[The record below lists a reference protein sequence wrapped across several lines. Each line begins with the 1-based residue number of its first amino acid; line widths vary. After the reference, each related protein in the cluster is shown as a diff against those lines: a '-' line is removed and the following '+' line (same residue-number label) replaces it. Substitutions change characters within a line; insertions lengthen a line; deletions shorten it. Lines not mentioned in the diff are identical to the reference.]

1 MNRIFVLLAYAC
13 CAGGL
18 MAQSGCTGS
27 TRLERGRTDI
37 VIAPD
42 ASRSTRFAAEELRD
56 FLTNSFCVAEV
67 EITTN
72 ANDGVAHIFV
82 GASEWA
88 TRAGFVTNALARD
101 AFMLGAD
108 GRNVYIVGRDDATV
122 DTRHSIYSPNTGVW
136 DQLHEHATLFGVYEF
151 LESYVGVR
159 MYFPGELGTIIPKVS
174 AIDVPNGV
182 RTVAPDCI
190 ARDYSWWSD
199 GVYFEGEKPDS
210 HLLPARK
217 VQYQRNRMQTQYIPC
232 CHGQNGF
239 NLLKRFGKSHPEYF
253 VQNPDGSR
261 RTSQSISFAG
271 HLCHS
276 SKAWDEIYRDILSY
290 ARGES
295 PDVRGAAVNG
305 RWAIMAFRRPW
316 VDVMPQ
322 DGFQPCQCAEC
333 RGAYK
338 TNELHYATELVWGR
352 TVELANKLKTAAPDI
367 RITQMAYTP
376 YRRIP
381 DFDIPDNVDVMV
393 AEGGPWTVDDAASLS
408 NQTAEIRG
416 WAEKLGHPVWI
427 WTYPN
432 KYGQMAKTAFAVP
445 NPTPRSYVRYYSH
458 VAPWIFGVY
467 AENENDRWFYNYLSN
482 YAFGK
487 FCWNKRVDIEA
498 ILDEHFR
505 LMFGAAAQPMAE
517 FVREM
522 ESIWV
527 GKVAGRVVDGALGPV
542 AQRPSEYDLF
552 TSIYS
557 PDVIAHWRR
566 DFISKA
572 RACVADGSIEAR
584 RIDLYERE
592 FIEPLAS
599 RAKAYIDSI
608 SVEKELA
615 SRAKRTLNNMLRN
628 GYMDLPP
635 QGSSK
640 RHYGQYENGAWKGG
654 WIGDDKTVDNITFV
668 KDAPHGLPA
677 SVKFTVLGTPQTV
690 SLTDYLGY
698 WKGPFKPNTKYRFS
712 VFVKMEDVRSG
723 GGQYGGGVC
732 FRIWDG
738 RNTFYPDYRMTGTT
752 GWFNYVVEFT
762 TPQDIGKH
770 PHTLTLYLSNAVG
783 SVLFSGALL
792 EEVVS
797 SK

>member
-1 MNRIFVLLAYAC
+1 MGRFGMWAAIAVCAAGTLL
-13 CAGGL
+13 L
-18 MAQSGCTGS
+18 SGCRGA
-27 TRLERGRTDI
+27 TRLARGRTEI
-37 VIAPD
+37 VVAPD
-42 ASRSTRFAAEELRD
+42 ASKATRFAAEELRD
-56 FLTNSFCVAEV
+56 FLAMSFYGAEV
-67 EITTN
+67 ALVTN
-72 ANDGVAHIFV
+72 VRAGVSHVFV

-88 TRAGFVTNALARD
+88 AHAGVITNTLARD
-101 AFMLGAD
+101 AFTIRAD
-108 GRNVYIVGRDDATV
+108 GRDVYIVGRDDAVV
-122 DTRHSIYSPNTGVW
+122 DTRHSIYSPETGVW

-151 LESYVGVR
+151 LEAYAGVR
-159 MYFPGELGTIIPKVS
+159 MYFPGRLGTIVPKVS
-174 AIDVPNGV
+174 AIEVPNGV
-182 RTVAPDCI
+182 RTVAPDCL

-199 GVYFEGEKPDS
+199 GVYFEGEEPEA
-210 HLLPARK
+210 HRLPARK
-217 VQYQRNRMQTQYIPC
+217 VQYQRNRMQTVYIPC

-239 NLLKRFGKSHPEYF
+239 SLLKRFGKSHPEYF
-253 VQNPDGSR
+253 AQNADGTR
-261 RTSQSISFAG
+261 RTSPGIAFAG

-276 SKAWDEIYRDILSY
+276 SKAWDEICEDILSY

-295 PDVRGAAVNG
+295 PDARGMAING
-305 RWAIMAFRRPW
+305 RWPIMTFRRPW

-322 DGFQPCQCAEC
+322 DGFQPCQCAAC
-333 RGAYK
+333 RGAYR

-352 TVELANKLKTAAPDI
+352 TVELANRLKTAAPDI

-432 KYGQMAKTAFAVP
+432 KFGKMAKTTFAVP
-445 NPTPRSYVRYYSH
+445 NPTPRSYAKYYRH
-458 VAPWIFGVY
+458 VAPWIFGVF

-482 YAFGK
+482 YVLGK
-487 FCWNKRVDIEA
+487 FCWNKGLNVEA

-505 LMFGAAAQPMAE
+505 LMFGPAARPMAD

-522 ESIWV
+522 ESLWV

-542 AQRPSEYDLF
+542 PQRPSEYDLF

-557 PDVIAHWRR
+557 PEVIAHWRR
-566 DFISKA
+566 DFIGAA
-572 RACVADGSIEAR
+572 RARVAEGSLEAQ

-599 RAKAYIDSI
+599 RAQAYLDSI
-608 SVEKELA
+608 SVEKELK
-615 SRAKRTLNNMLRN
+615 SRAGRTVNNLLRN

-635 QGSSK
+635 QGSSR

-654 WIGDDKTVDNITFV
+654 WIGDEKTIDNVSFV
-668 KDAPHGLPA
+668 KDAPPGLPA
-677 SVKFTVLGTPQTV
+677 SVRFTVSGAPQSV

-698 WKGPFKPNTKYRFS
+698 WKGPLKPNTKYRFS
-712 VFVKMEDVRSG
+712 VFVKLEGVRSG
-723 GGQYGGGVC
+723 GGPYGGGVC

-738 RNTFYPDYRMTGTT
+738 KNTFYPDYRMTGTT
-752 GWFNYVVEFT
+752 GWFNHIVEFT
-762 TPQDIGKH
+762 TPQDVGMH
-770 PHTLTLYLSNAVG
+770 PHTLTLSLANAVG
-783 SVLFSGALL
+783 SALFSGALL
-792 EEVVS
+792 EEVGQ
-797 SK
+797 KE

>member
-1 MNRIFVLLAYAC
+1 MNRIFVLIAYAC

-27 TRLERGRTDI
+27 ARLERGRTDI

-56 FLTNSFCVAEV
+56 FLTNSFCGAEV
-67 EITTN
+67 KITTD
-72 ANDGVAHIFV
+72 ANGGVAHIFV

-88 TRAGFVTNALARD
+88 ARAGFVTNALARD
-101 AFMLGAD
+101 AFMIGAD
-108 GRNVYIVGRDDATV
+108 GRNVYIVGRDDAKV

-159 MYFPGELGTIIPKVS
+159 MYFPGELGTIVPKVS

-182 RTVAPDCI
+182 RTVAPDCS

-338 TNELHYATELVWGR
+338 TNELHYATELIWGR

-487 FCWNKRVDIEA
+487 FCWNKCVDIEA

-542 AQRPSEYDLF
+542 PQRPSEYDLF

-566 DFISKA
+566 DFIGKA

-668 KDAPHGLPA
+668 KDAPLGLPA
-677 SVKFTVLGTPQTV
+677 SVKFTVSGTPQTV

-752 GWFNYVVEFT
+752 GWFNYIVEFT

-792 EEVVS
+792 EEVVNN
-797 SK
+797 K

>member
-67 EITTN
+67 EVTTN

-136 DQLHEHATLFGVYEF
+136 DQLHERATLFGVYEF

-393 AEGGPWTVDDAASLS
+393 AEGGPWTVDDASSLS

-487 FCWNKRVDIEA
+487 FCWNKLVDIEA

-566 DFISKA
+566 DFIGKA

-599 RAKAYIDSI
+599 RAQAYLDSI

-615 SRAKRTLNNMLRN
+615 ARAKRTLNNLLRN

-640 RHYGQYENGAWKGG
+640 RHYGQFEKGAWKGG
-654 WIGDDKTVDNITFV
+654 WIGDDKTVGNITFV

-677 SVKFTVLGTPQTV
+677 SVKFTVSGTPQTV
-690 SLTDYLGY
+690 SLTDYIGY

>member
-1 MNRIFVLLAYAC
+1 
-13 CAGGL
+13 

>member
-42 ASRSTRFAAEELRD
+42 ASKSTRFAAEELRD

-67 EITTN
+67 EIATN

-108 GRNVYIVGRDDATV
+108 GRNVYIVGRDDAKV

-159 MYFPGELGTIIPKVS
+159 MYFPGELGTIVPKVS
-174 AIDVPNGV
+174 AVDVPNGV

-432 KYGQMAKTAFAVP
+432 KYGQMAKTASAVP

-498 ILDEHFR
+498 ILYEHFR

-522 ESIWV
+522 ESTWV

-542 AQRPSEYDLF
+542 PQRPSEYDLF

-566 DFISKA
+566 DFIGKA
-572 RACVADGSIEAR
+572 RASVADGSIEAR

-615 SRAKRTLNNMLRN
+615 SRARRTLNNMLRN

-677 SVKFTVLGTPQTV
+677 SVKFTVSGTPQTV

-752 GWFNYVVEFT
+752 GWFNHIVEFT

-792 EEVVS
+792 EEVGNN
-797 SK
+797 K

>member
-1 MNRIFVLLAYAC
+1 MNRIFVLLAYASC
-13 CAGGL
+13 VGGL
-18 MAQSGCTGS
+18 LAQSGCTGS
-27 TRLERGRTDI
+27 TRLESGRTDI

-42 ASRSTRFAAEELRD
+42 ASKSTRFAAEELRN
-56 FLTNSFCVAEV
+56 FLTNSFCGAEV

-72 ANDGVAHIFV
+72 SREGVAHIFV

-88 TRAGFVTNALARD
+88 MRAGFVTNALARD

-159 MYFPGELGTIIPKVS
+159 MYFPGELGTIVPKVS

-239 NLLKRFGKSHPEYF
+239 NLLKRFGKIHPEYF
-253 VQNPDGSR
+253 VLNPDGSR
-261 RTSQSISFAG
+261 RTSQNISFAG

-333 RGAYK
+333 RGSYK
-338 TNELHYATELVWGR
+338 TNELHYATELIWGR

-367 RITQMAYTP
+367 RITQMAYMP

-416 WAEKLGHPVWI
+416 WAEKLGHSVWI

-432 KYGQMAKTAFAVP
+432 KFGNMAKTAFAVP

-498 ILDEHFR
+498 VLDEHFR

-557 PDVIAHWRR
+557 PEVIAHWRR
-566 DFISKA
+566 DFIGKA
-572 RACVADGSIEAR
+572 RASVAEGSIEAR

-599 RAKAYIDSI
+599 RAQAYLDSI

-615 SRAKRTLNNMLRN
+615 ARANRTLNNMLRN

-677 SVKFTVLGTPQTV
+677 SVKFTVSGTPQTV
-690 SLTDYLGY
+690 SLTDYIGY

-712 VFVKMEDVRSG
+712 VFVKMENVRSG

-797 SK
+797 NK

>member
-1 MNRIFVLLAYAC
+1 
-13 CAGGL
+13 

-42 ASRSTRFAAEELRD
+42 VSKSTRFAAEELRD
-56 FLTNSFCVAEV
+56 FLTNSFCGAEV
-67 EITTN
+67 VIATN
-72 ANDGVAHIFV
+72 ANDDVAHIFV

-88 TRAGFVTNALARD
+88 TRAGFVTNALGRD

-108 GRNVYIVGRDDATV
+108 GRNVYIVGRDDAKV

-159 MYFPGELGTIIPKVS
+159 MYFPGELGTIVPKVS
-174 AIDVPNGV
+174 SIDVPNGV
-182 RTVAPDCI
+182 RIVAPDCI

-338 TNELHYATELVWGR
+338 TNELHYATELIWGR

-432 KYGQMAKTAFAVP
+432 KFGKMAKTAFAVP

-458 VAPWIFGVY
+458 VSPWIFGVY

-487 FCWNKRVDIEA
+487 FCWNKCVDIEA

-542 AQRPSEYDLF
+542 PQRPSEYDLF

-566 DFISKA
+566 DFIGKA
-572 RACVADGSIEAR
+572 RAYVADGSIEAR

-677 SVKFTVLGTPQTV
+677 SVKFTVSGTPQTV

-752 GWFNYVVEFT
+752 GWFNHIVEFT
-762 TPQDIGKH
+762 TPQDVGKH

>member
-1 MNRIFVLLAYAC
+1 
-13 CAGGL
+13 

-42 ASRSTRFAAEELRD
+42 ASRSTRFASEELRD

-88 TRAGFVTNALARD
+88 THAGFVTNALARD

-159 MYFPGELGTIIPKVS
+159 MYFPGGLGTIVPKVS

-253 VQNPDGSR
+253 VLNPDGSR

-338 TNELHYATELVWGR
+338 TNELHYATELIWGR

-393 AEGGPWTVDDAASLS
+393 AEGGPWTVDDAVSLS

-557 PDVIAHWRR
+557 PEVIAHWRR
-566 DFISKA
+566 DFIGKA
-572 RACVADGSIEAR
+572 RASVAEGSIEAR
-584 RIDLYERE
+584 RIDLYEHE

-615 SRAKRTLNNMLRN
+615 SRANRTLNNMLRN

-635 QGSSK
+635 QGTSK

-677 SVKFTVLGTPQTV
+677 SVKFTVSGTPQTV

-762 TPQDIGKH
+762 TPQDTGKH

>member
-1 MNRIFVLLAYAC
+1 MNRIFVLLAYTC

-18 MAQSGCTGS
+18 LAQSGCTGS
-27 TRLERGRTDI
+27 TRLESGRTDI

-88 TRAGFVTNALARD
+88 THAGFVTNALARD

-108 GRNVYIVGRDDATV
+108 GRNVYIVGRDDAKV

-159 MYFPGELGTIIPKVS
+159 MYFPGELGTIVPKVS
-174 AIDVPNGV
+174 AVDVPNGV

-333 RGAYK
+333 RGAYR
-338 TNELHYATELVWGR
+338 TNELHYATELIWGR

-432 KYGQMAKTAFAVP
+432 KYGQMAKTASAVP

-566 DFISKA
+566 DFIGKA
-572 RACVADGSIEAR
+572 RASVADGSIEAR

-615 SRAKRTLNNMLRN
+615 SRARRTLNNMLRN

-677 SVKFTVLGTPQTV
+677 SVKFTVSGTPQTV

-723 GGQYGGGVC
+723 GGQHGGGVC

-752 GWFNYVVEFT
+752 GWFNHIVEFT

-783 SVLFSGALL
+783 SVFFSGALL
-792 EEVVS
+792 EEVGNN
-797 SK
+797 K

>member
-1 MNRIFVLLAYAC
+1 MNRIFVLLAYTC

-18 MAQSGCTGS
+18 LAQSGCTGS
-27 TRLERGRTDI
+27 TRLESGRTDI

-88 TRAGFVTNALARD
+88 THAGFVTNALARD

-108 GRNVYIVGRDDATV
+108 GRNVYIVGRDDAKV

-159 MYFPGELGTIIPKVS
+159 MYFPGELGTIVPKVS

-182 RTVAPDCI
+182 RTVAPDCS

-338 TNELHYATELVWGR
+338 TNELHYATELIWGR

-566 DFISKA
+566 DFIGKA
-572 RACVADGSIEAR
+572 RASVADGSIEAR

-615 SRAKRTLNNMLRN
+615 SRARRTLNNMLRN

-677 SVKFTVLGTPQTV
+677 SVKFTVSGTPQTV

-752 GWFNYVVEFT
+752 GWFNHIVEFT

-783 SVLFSGALL
+783 SVFFSGALL
-792 EEVVS
+792 EEVGNN
-797 SK
+797 K